1 MGNAKILKTLLL
13 LIFFFVFSFPVYA
26 DNEELFVWTDENGQT
41 HYSNTKPTE
50 WNVDTT
56 GQQWESA
63 GTIEFP
69 DLYGKKENVS
79 RGLEPTTKPSNIEVH
94 KRREINLIERHEQAI
109 QNRIIEEKFQ
119 RDMEK
124 IDNEKRLKDI
134 ERKQQDLEW
143 TQRNL
148 ENKYR

>member
-134 ERKQQDLEW
+134 ERKQ
-143 TQRNL
+143 RNL
-148 ENKYR
+148 ENKIDMERFYR